1 MNKVCLNCQKTLIR
15 TQRKFCSDKCF
26 KTPRKKGYTKENT
39 IAVSMLANRIKTD
52 ASIEQIGKVYK
63 FYKKLLKNKIIN

>member
-26 KTPRKKGYTKENT
+26 MTPRKKIAKIVKNYLLEVIRILSAVINAESFIENQT
-39 IAVSMLANRIKTD
+39 R
-52 ASIEQIGKVYK
+52 
-63 FYKKLLKNKIIN
+63 